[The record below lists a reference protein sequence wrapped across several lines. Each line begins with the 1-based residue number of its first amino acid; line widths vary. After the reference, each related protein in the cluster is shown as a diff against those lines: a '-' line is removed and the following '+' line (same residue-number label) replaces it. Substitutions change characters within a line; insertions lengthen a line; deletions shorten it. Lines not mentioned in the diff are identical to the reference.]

1 MLNAKEK
8 ENIKR
13 STRKMTCHIKG
24 NSNKIFNF
32 SVETW
37 EARRPQDDIV
47 KELKEE
53 NCQPRK
59 LNSVKLCF
67 KNKG

>member
-1 MLNAKEK
+1 M
-8 ENIKR
+8 
-13 STRKMTCHIKG
+13 RKMTCHIKG

-53 NCQPRK
+53 DCQPRK